1 MTVLVVENRE
11 VKIKS
16 KLDYNLDELKIIL
29 LALKKLRKFVKTYV
43 KTGNVLFTLYK
54 KNITFFPMVALCG
67 NLEEILEQ
75 MDAPKQIDPYT
86 VIYHFCEDWVHY
98 TGNQNHPVPTNQKQ
112 GTWQGDNLRLRI
124 ELLHHVIANVIDLI
138 AKQDTDYNR
147 YTKEDV

>member
-43 KTGNVLFTLYK
+43 KTGNVLFSLYK

-67 NLEEILEQ
+67 NLEEIL
-75 MDAPKQIDPYT
+75 
-86 VIYHFCEDWVHY
+86 
-98 TGNQNHPVPTNQKQ
+98 
-112 GTWQGDNLRLRI
+112 
-124 ELLHHVIANVIDLI
+124 
-138 AKQDTDYNR
+138 
-147 YTKEDV
+147 